1 MALIDTTTSSTPTL
15 FARLK
20 AIWCANK
27 AAYIVRVKHN
37 ATVRKLNSMT
47 DRELAD
53 IGVSRYNIHD
63 VARDAAENC
72 GR

>member
-1 MALIDTTTSSTPTL
+1 MAMIDSATRSAPSLMRRVRDLIRS
-15 FARLK
+15 
-20 AIWCANK
+20 NK
-27 AAYIVRVKHN
+27 EAYLVRIRRN

-63 VARDAAENC
+63 VAQDAAMR
-72 GR
+72 G